1 MSHETQRSENVF
13 ANRNFRLVF
22 LGALV
27 SSMGALLYNFAVS
40 FYILEISGNS
50 AFLQGLYLALCGI
63 AMLLWIAPAA
73 LICLIVNLL
82 EFLDERRAP
91 EQRRIIGLRWLWIP
105 VSFLG
110 TPAVKWLYLW
120 LIVAAILWPDRFPV

>member
-1 MSHETQRSENVF
+1 MGLLSF
-13 ANRNFRLVF
+13 YANARIPVPEGSLW
-22 LGALV
+22 
-27 SSMGALLYNFAVS
+27 
-40 FYILEISGNS
+40 FYILDHLG
-50 AFLQGLYLALCGI
+50 GI

-120 LIVAAILWPDRFPV
+120 LVVAVILYPDRFPV